1 MSGFVVER
9 LPSERQIIP
18 SLSLNCYL
26 PKCQKLHLMN
36 GERAACL
43 AVSHDCCIALTQV
56 HVFSCQAASASAKKL
71 AGGCTAADVRL
82 SRNIHRS
89 SGQLMLSLSLLL
101 QDKSQFN
108 DTLGQAV
115 CCTWSKEAWHVQFF
129 HAAASMQQ
137 QKCGNLQAVFLILS
151 DVQRGQLSLIYNA
164 PAELAQPFP
173 PFFSMRCLLQ
183 GMASLPEPYLLD
195 SVRTD

>member
-18 SLSLNCYL
+18 SFSLTCYPL
-26 PKCQKLHLMN
+26 RCQKLRLMN
-36 GERAACL
+36 GQRAACL

-82 SRNIHRS
+82 SRNINTS

-115 CCTWSKEAWHVQFF
+115 RCIRSKVAWHVQFF

-137 QKCGNLQAVFLILS
+137 QKCGNLQAMFLMILS
-151 DVQRGQLSLIYNA
+151 K
-164 PAELAQPFP
+164 
-173 PFFSMRCLLQ
+173 CLN
-183 GMASLPEPYLLD
+183 
-195 SVRTD
+195 V